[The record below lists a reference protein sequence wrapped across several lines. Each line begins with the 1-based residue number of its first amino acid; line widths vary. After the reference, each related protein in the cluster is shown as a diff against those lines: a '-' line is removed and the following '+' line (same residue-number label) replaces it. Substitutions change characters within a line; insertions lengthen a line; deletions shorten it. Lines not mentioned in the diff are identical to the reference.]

1 MVLCFLLQGQTV
13 TCEEQ
18 FINWIAWILKNT
30 GREFV
35 TLLLPL
41 CFNNT
46 KCFIYATKTS
56 DWGLQT
62 KRFLMLVHERNAY
75 EFLSKVNFLEKG
87 FNLKYNLLIIVWYHF
102 FVTIPTLFLPTSLH
116 MSFLWKKWI
125 SKHLHIVSDSFFSL
139 NFEVTDLKPNQP
151 QPIATHFS
159 FLFLN

>member
-1 MVLCFLLQGQTV
+1 ML
-13 TCEEQ
+13 EE
-18 FINWIAWILKNT
+18 N
-30 GREFV
+30 
-35 TLLLPL
+35 LPL
-41 CFNNT
+41 SYCHCVSITLSVSFMLQKLHIGVYRQKDFFNVST
-46 KCFIYATKTS
+46 WKK
-56 DWGLQT
+56 W
-62 KRFLMLVHERNAY
+62 Y

-87 FNLKYNLLIIVWYHF
+87 FHLKYNILIIVWYHF

-116 MSFLWKKWI
+116 TSFLWKKWI